1 MMQRPTHISFCRP
14 LVLAVAALCILPGSP
29 AGAEDKNLHGSLVL
43 GGATNSIDNPSGRAA
58 AATGSASDDQW
69 LIANFLLNYS
79 LRGTYLN
86 LSGRNIAP
94 NNRELGIGG
103 GSFGLLGLEYLHAQT
118 PYVLDPSART
128 PLDVQDG
135 NLSLPSGF
143 VKGATSPGMAGL
155 AASLKDTELRL
166 DRSSDQFKLFL
177 TPSPRWRVELAADR
191 QKLTGNRPITGL
203 VSNYA
208 AGGAVPLGVMLPAP
222 IDEETTNLTT
232 ALNYQGDIS
241 QWALAYRLSDFHN
254 QFDSLRWESPY
265 AKTPTN
271 VLLNYPAQAQMGVA
285 PSNQQRTLS
294 LSGAMSFPLR
304 TRLNVAAERSWLDQN
319 EALLP
324 YTINPASTVTTPL
337 PRDHA
342 AISAQNMLINLNLS
356 SRPTRDLALNVR
368 YRYRDRNNNS
378 PIDLF
383 QRVRNDAGNQSLATE
398 SRANYNRPY
407 QTTDRRLT
415 LDGDYQWSRD
425 TTLRLGVYQEIR
437 DQDLRAVQQSTETAL
452 HGGIGKRIEQR
463 AKFDLGIEKS
473 RRRAESY
480 AQSISYTA
488 FHSPTCNTAVA
499 CAPGFDNYPTLAQY
513 DIANRD
519 RQKLRLDMSLYPS
532 TDLTLGFHLD
542 RILDD
547 YAGSA
552 LGLSQYASR
561 GYTFDMDFSPE
572 EGVSLYGFV
581 TREDMTSQ
589 LNGNYTASPAA
600 YPSGNNYNW
609 TVASRDR
616 VVTAGVGGV
625 WPTLA
630 DQLLIRFR
638 LTRTLTEN
646 AQDYTAGTA
655 IPAVIGVPD
664 NHWTRNR
671 LSLSAEHP
679 FAEGFRVVVGMDI
692 DRFNIND
699 WDYRG
704 INPGSSDMKELI
716 VLSSA
721 ERSYTARRLYTTV
734 GYKW

>member
-1 MMQRPTHISFCRP
+1 MMQRQTPISFCRP
-14 LVLAVAALCILPGSP
+14 LAWMVAALCILPGSL
-29 AGAEDKNLHGSLVL
+29 ARAEDGKLHGSLVL
-43 GGATNSIDNPSGRAA
+43 GVGASSMDNPSGRAA
-58 AATGSASDDQW
+58 TATGSANDDQW
-69 LIANFLLNYS
+69 LISNFLLNYS
-79 LRGTYLN
+79 IRGSYLN

-94 NNRELGIGG
+94 DNSEFGLGG
-103 GSFGLLGLEYLHAQT
+103 GSHGRLGLEYLHAQM

-128 PLDVQDG
+128 PFDVQDG
-135 NLSLPSGF
+135 NLSLPTGF
-143 VKGATSPGMAGL
+143 VKSATSTGMTGL
-155 AASLKDTELRL
+155 TASLKETELRL
-166 DRSSDQFKLFL
+166 DRRSDQFKLFM
-177 TPSPRWRVELAADR
+177 TPGPRWRVELAAGR
-191 QKLTGNRPITGL
+191 QQLTGNRPIAGL
-203 VSNYA
+203 VSNY
-208 AGGAVPLGVMLPAP
+208 GGGLVPLGIMLPAP

-241 QWALAYRLSDFHN
+241 QWALAYRLSDYRN
-254 QFDSLRWESPY
+254 QFDSLRWDSPY
-265 AKTPTN
+265 AKTPSN
-271 VLLNYPAQAQMGVA
+271 VPLNYPVQAQMGVA

-294 LSGAMSFPLR
+294 LSGAMTLPLR

-324 YTINPASTVTTPL
+324 YTINPASAVTTPL

-342 AISAQNMLINLNLS
+342 GISAQNTLINLNLS
-356 SRPTRDLALNVR
+356 SRPMRDLALNAR
-368 YRYRDRNNNS
+368 YRYRDRNNDS

-398 SRANYNRPY
+398 SRASYNRPY
-407 QTTDRRLT
+407 QTRDHRLA
-415 LDGDYQWSRD
+415 LDGDYQWNRD

-452 HGGIGKRIEQR
+452 HGGIGKRIEHR

-480 AQSISYTA
+480 AQAISYSA

-499 CAPGFDNYPTLAQY
+499 CAPGFDTYPALAQY
-513 DIANRD
+513 DIASRD
-519 RQKLRLDMSLYPS
+519 RQKVRLDMSLYPT

-542 RILDD
+542 HIRDD

-561 GYTFDMDFSPE
+561 GYTFDMDYSPE
-572 EGVSLYGFV
+572 EGVTFYGFV
-581 TREDMTSQ
+581 TREDMASQ
-589 LNGNYTASPAA
+589 LKGNYTASPAA
-600 YPSGNNYNW
+600 YPSGNNSNW

-630 DQLLIRFR
+630 DRLLVRVR

-646 AQDYTAGTA
+646 AQDYAAGTA
-655 IPAVIGVPD
+655 IPAVVGVPD
-664 NHWTRNR
+664 NRWTRNR

-679 FAEGFRVVVGMDI
+679 FAEGFRVVVGFDV
-692 DRFNIND
+692 DRFSIDD
-699 WDYRG
+699 WDHRG
-704 INPGSSDMKELI
+704 INPGSADMKELI

-721 ERSYTARRLYTTV
+721 ERDYTARRLYTTV